1 MSQYKTQKIVI
12 SSRLLSMAILL
23 LVPTCIVS
31 CSRDE
36 TPTSE
41 TMPVVVDSDTA
52 SEDPAVVYANRVTK
66 TDSAYREGYFEHE
79 GLRLHYVE
87 AGEGDLIILYHGFPS
102 YWLSFLD
109 QMEALKPQYR
119 VVAVDGLG
127 AGLSDKPDTLSA
139 YRVEA
144 LAAQLDGLARHLAG
158 DEKFTLIG
166 HDWGG
171 ALALT
176 FAEAYPDRLKGV
188 VGMSAPSY
196 NVFLDLLKSSEEQ
209 QAASSYMQRI
219 RETPPEAVVEDP
231 PGERLWRMGYGKLVE
246 FGVLSEE
253 EGELFRQALAPAEAT
268 NGGFNWYRA
277 NTRPTC
283 EDQAASAIDYRWRR
297 YDVHTRL
304 CRHDGSDGGRS
315 HRRNSS
321 GHRSLDLDAGPQ
333 QEHAGDSGFSRR
345 SEIRRIELY
354 PSDKKSTLLERLNA
368 IEFPNG

>member
-1 MSQYKTQKIVI
+1 MMPL
-12 SSRLLSMAILL
+12 RLQRIAL
-23 LVPTCIVS
+23 LVLVATCS
-31 CSRDE
+31 ANCTRDNTPDSRAV
-36 TPTSE
+36 
-41 TMPVVVDSDTA
+41 PVNPIPEPA
-52 SEDPAVVYANRVTK
+52 AEDAAVAYANRVTK
-66 TDSAYREGYFEHE
+66 TGPTYSEGYFEYE

-87 AGEGDLIILYHGFPS
+87 AGEGDLVILYHGFPS

-109 QMEALKPQYR
+109 QMEALKPRYR

-144 LAAQLDGLARHLAG
+144 LAAQLDALARHLAG

-196 NVFLDLLKSSEEQ
+196 NVFLDLVKSSEEQ

-231 PGERLWRMGYGKLVE
+231 PGASASGAWATASSSNSASLARKKASCFARRSRLPK
-246 FGVLSEE
+246 
-253 EGELFRQALAPAEAT
+253 
-268 NGGFNWYRA
+268 
-277 NTRPTC
+277 RPM
-283 EDQAASAIDYRWRR
+283 AASTGTARTCRPRPQLLRTITGRPRPPESDRR
-297 YDVHTRL
+297 Y
-304 CRHDGSDGGRS
+304 
-315 HRRNSS
+315 
-321 GHRSLDLDAGPQ
+321 
-333 QEHAGDSGFSRR
+333 
-345 SEIRRIELY
+345 Y
-354 PSDKKSTLLERLNA
+354 
-368 IEFPNG
+368 

>member
-1 MSQYKTQKIVI
+1 MSL
-12 SSRLLSMAILL
+12 RLLRLTPLL
-23 LVPTCIVS
+23 LVLMCFVG
-31 CSRDE
+31 CSREE
-36 TPTSE
+36 TPISE
-41 TMPVVVDSDTA
+41 TMPIIHDSEATL
-52 SEDPAVVYANRVTK
+52 EDPAVAYANRVTK
-66 TDSAYREGYFEHE
+66 TDSAYTEGYFEFE

-87 AGEGDLIILYHGFPS
+87 AGAGDLVVLYHGFPS

-109 QMEALKPQYR
+109 QMEALKPHYR

-139 YRVEA
+139 YRVET

-158 DEKFTLIG
+158 DERFALIG

-176 FAEAYPDRLKGV
+176 YAEAYPDRLTGV

-196 NVFLDLLKSSEEQ
+196 NVFLDLVKGSEEQ

-277 NTRPTC
+277 NMPSPATITEDDYWPAPPARIRPPALLIIGGDDTTFVR
-283 EDQAASAIDYRWRR
+283 DYVDMMDAIAD
-297 YDVHTRL
+297 DLAVVVFP
-304 CRHDGSDGGRS
+304 GI
-315 HRRNSS
+315 
-321 GHRSLDLDAGPQ
+321 GHWTSMQDPD
-333 QEHAGDSGFSRR
+333 
-345 SEIRRIELY
+345 
-354 PSDKKSTLLERLNA
+354 KSTQA
-368 IEFPNG
+368 IVEFLAALKSGD

>member
-1 MSQYKTQKIVI
+1 M
-12 SSRLLSMAILL
+12 SSRLLRLTLLL
-23 LVPTCIVS
+23 LVPMCIVS

-36 TPTSE
+36 TPNSE
-41 TMPVVVDSDTA
+41 AMPLILDSETA
-52 SEDPAVVYANRVTK
+52 SEDPAVAYANRVTK
-66 TDSAYREGYFEHE
+66 TDSAYREGYFEYE

-87 AGEGDLIILYHGFPS
+87 AGEGDLVIFYHGFPS

-109 QMEALKPQYR
+109 QMEVLKSQYR

-144 LAAQLDGLARHLAG
+144 LAAQLDALARHLAG
-158 DEKFTLIG
+158 EEKFTLIG

-196 NVFLDLLKSSEEQ
+196 NVFLELVKSSEEQ

-277 NTRPTC
+277 NMPPPATITEDDYWPDPPARIRPPVLL
-283 EDQAASAIDYRWRR
+283 II
-297 YDVHTRL
+297 
-304 CRHDGSDGGRS
+304 GGDDTTFIRAYVDMMEATADDLTVVILPGI
-315 HRRNSS
+315 
-321 GHRSLDLDAGPQ
+321 GHWTSMQDPN
-333 QEHAGDSGFSRR
+333 
-345 SEIRRIELY
+345 
-354 PSDKKSTLLERLNA
+354 KSTQA
-368 IEFPNG
+368 IVDFLAGLKSDE

>member
-1 MSQYKTQKIVI
+1 MPL
-12 SSRLLSMAILL
+12 RLQRIAL
-23 LVPTCIVS
+23 LVLVATCS
-31 CSRDE
+31 ANCTRDNTPDSRAV
-36 TPTSE
+36 
-41 TMPVVVDSDTA
+41 PVNPIPEPA
-52 SEDPAVVYANRVTK
+52 AEDAAVAYANRVTK
-66 TDSAYREGYFEHE
+66 TGPTYSEGYFEYE

-87 AGEGDLIILYHGFPS
+87 AGEGDLVILYHGFPS

-109 QMEALKPQYR
+109 QMEALKPRYR

-144 LAAQLDGLARHLAG
+144 LAAQLDALARHLAG

-196 NVFLDLLKSSEEQ
+196 NVFLDLVKSSEEQ

-277 NTRPTC
+277 NMPAPATITQDNYWPAPPARIRPPVLLIVGGDDTTFIR
-283 EDQAASAIDYRWRR
+283 DYIDRMKATA
-297 YDVHTRL
+297 DDLTVVIL
-304 CRHDGSDGGRS
+304 PGI
-315 HRRNSS
+315 
-321 GHRSLDLDAGPQ
+321 GHWTSMQDPD
-333 QEHAGDSGFSRR
+333 
-345 SEIRRIELY
+345 
-354 PSDKKSTLLERLNA
+354 KSTQA
-368 IEFPNG
+368 IVDFLAGLKSDE